1 MRKRKQIASLPV
13 AAEICE
19 SRLLMAGSATAS
31 FAAGLLQVHVTGGG
45 KVRIAETGPG
55 TYKVAAIGSVLINGS
70 SDPFLLS
77 GLENVDVS
85 MDPAKN
91 ATVENVVR
99 IGTEGGLLTTVP
111 GNVMVDEGG
120 GYNRLYFENLHVGGN
135 VAVERGSD
143 DYCDLEQVTVSGTT
157 NVDLPLGASQLVL
170 QQSPTSGTPGQA
182 LSPSVKVAVEDAFGN
197 VVTSDKSTV
206 TIAVASGPGGFAAGS
221 TTSVAAVSGVA
232 TFSNLILGLA
242 GTYTLKATDGTLRA
256 SPREVSSS
264 ARWRAA
270 SQLAYQQT
278 PSTGTAG
285 TALSPSIKVA
295 VEDSSGNVVTSD
307 TSTVTITIASG
318 PGSFAAGSTTSVA
331 AVNGVATFSNLILDT
346 AGTYTLKATD
356 GTLASVTS
364 GNIVVR
370 LAPPLSITAPTN
382 ASVSENG
389 SLVFSGANGNAVS
402 VTDNA
407 AGQNADS
414 LTITVEH
421 GTLTLGSTNGL
432 IFVAGFNG
440 TASFTVKGTMSQSR
454 RGPQQS
460 DLSTGRQLCRVR
472 HAGPFA
478 GRFGGRQVGFG
489 ERRGDGRSVIL
500 R

>member
-1 MRKRKQIASLPV
+1 
-13 AAEICE
+13 
-19 SRLLMAGSATAS
+19 MAGSATAS

-157 NVDLPLGASQLVL
+157 NVNLPLGASQLVL

-221 TTSVAAVSGVA
+221 ITSVAAVSGVA

-242 GTYTLKATDGTLRA
+242 GTYALKATDGTLA
-256 SPREVSSS
+256 SVTSGSIVIGTVG
-264 ARWRAA
+264 AA

-440 TASFTVKGTMSQSR
+440 AASFTVKGTIANLDAALSSLTYQPAANYA
-454 RGPQQS
+454 GS
-460 DLSTGRQLCRVR
+460 DTLGLSLVDS
-472 HAGPFA
+472 
-478 GRFGGRQVGFG
+478 
-489 ERRGDGRSVIL
+489 GDGKSVSANVAVTVGP
-500 R
+500 